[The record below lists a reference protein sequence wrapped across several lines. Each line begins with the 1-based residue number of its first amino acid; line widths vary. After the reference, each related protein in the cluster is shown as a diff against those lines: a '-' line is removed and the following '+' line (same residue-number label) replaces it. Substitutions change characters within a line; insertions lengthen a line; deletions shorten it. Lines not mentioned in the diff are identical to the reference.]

1 MTIDKTIYDLIF
13 PQGVAKWFDIIRRDK
28 VELQSILASAKK
40 SCYYGYIVI
49 SFLGHY
55 STKTEMGNYFI
66 F

>member
-1 MTIDKTIYDLIF
+1 MGYCCIDKKTMLL
-13 PQGVAKWFDIIRRDK
+13 W
-28 VELQSILASAKK
+28 L
-40 SCYYGYIVI
+40 YIVI